1 MDVPRGE
8 QDRVL
13 ETVAAADL
21 SAETPHQLRRIADSA
36 PLLIGYV
43 GVDLRY
49 RFNNR
54 AYTEWFGLT
63 GDEMRGKHIADIVG
77 PVAFAA
83 AKEHLDAACSGHV
96 TQFDTHMSYQRGGSR
111 YVHTTFVPD
120 TAAGGEVQGIAIFV
134 TDNSRLLQ
142 AQTDLMEA
150 YKREVIVNTIGR
162 AARSA
167 TDPMLILKTTTEVLG
182 KALNADRCYYVTYD
196 QKRGRGTVGPDWN
209 RDGLESIAGEY
220 DMFAYHLNRNAA
232 YLSGTT
238 DVVEDSF
245 ALPDNA
251 MSVKLG
257 LRALVRAPVHQ
268 NEVMT
273 ALVVAMSDQPRLW
286 TERDISLVETI
297 ATQTRGAV
305 EAARARLRE
314 RSFLRDVLS
323 SVTGGKLLLCD
334 HPGQLPPVRTLIH
347 GPIPMDSTAALRA
360 IRHETQ
366 QAAQKCGHAAERE
379 VDLLTA
385 ASEAGMNAIV
395 HAGGG
400 TAYVSYSDDG
410 VVQVRVEDQGLG
422 ITMENLPKAAFA
434 RGFSTKSTLG
444 HGLKMMLE
452 TADRVY
458 LLTGSTGTIVIL
470 EQERVQPLPAWL

>member
-1 MDVPRGE
+1 MDAPQGE
-8 QDRVL
+8 LSPIPQD
-13 ETVAAADL
+13 A
-21 SAETPHQLRRIADSA
+21 SAEATEHLRGIADAA
-36 PLLIGYV
+36 PLLIGYI
-43 GVDLRY
+43 GLDHCY

-54 AYTEWFGLT
+54 AYTEWFGF
-63 GDEMRGKHIADIVG
+63 GAGEMLGKHVSEVIGVEAYESVRSHLDE
-77 PVAFAA
+77 AA
-83 AKEHLDAACSGHV
+83 AGRVS
-96 TQFDTHMSYQRGGSR
+96 QFDVQMHYHRGGAR
-111 YVHTTFVPD
+111 YVHSTFVPD
-120 TAAGGEVQGIAIFV
+120 RDPAGRVQGIVIFV
-134 TDNSRLLQ
+134 TDNSALHQ
-142 AQTDLMEA
+142 AQEDLMAA
-150 YKREVIVNTIGR
+150 YKREVVVNTIAR

-167 TDPMLILKTTTEVLG
+167 TDPAVILQTTTEVLG

-196 QKRGRGTVGPDWN
+196 QKRGRGTVGPDW
-209 RDGLESIAGEY
+209 RREGLPSIAGEY

-232 YLSGTT
+232 YLAGAT

-268 NEVMT
+268 NEMMT
-273 ALVVAMSDQPRLW
+273 ALVVAMASEPRQWLD
-286 TERDISLVETI
+286 RDVSLVETI

-314 RSFLRDVLS
+314 RAFLRDVLA
-323 SVTGGKLLLCD
+323 SVTGGKLLLCE
-334 HPGQLPPVRTLIH
+334 HPSQLPPIQTLSGGRIA
-347 GPIPMDSTAALRA
+347 ITSTGALRE
-360 IRHETQ
+360 IRQATQ
-366 QAAQKCGHAAERE
+366 RAAQLCGHTPERE
-379 VDLLTA
+379 LDLVTA
-385 ASEAGMNAIV
+385 ASEAGMNVIV

-400 TAYVSYSDDG
+400 TAYVSHGDDG

-458 LLTGSTGTIVIL
+458 LLTGSTGTIVVL
-470 EQERVQPLPAWL
+470 EQERVPPLPAWL